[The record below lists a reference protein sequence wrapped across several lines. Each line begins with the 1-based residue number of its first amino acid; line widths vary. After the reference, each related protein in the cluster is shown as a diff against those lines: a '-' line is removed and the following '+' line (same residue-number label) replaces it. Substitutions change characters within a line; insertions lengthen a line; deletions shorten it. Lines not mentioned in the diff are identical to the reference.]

1 MISNIF
7 SRRQKIERGEF
18 PDVYQ
23 YKDIPE
29 KVRMQIKLI
38 SDSFFVVDGANQE
51 MNEFRMGNF
60 QYIVKNL
67 CEEYGIH
74 QLKNEPI
81 NSRHPWEPYY
91 ELMVFFLETS
101 EYEKA
106 LDVIEYVCLS
116 IISYAKDNSTYRQGN
131 FKEIIDRINQRLRE
145 AGVGYQFERNRIIRV
160 DSEIIH
166 SEVVKPVL
174 SLLNN
179 EKYKSVNDE
188 FLTAH
193 EHYRH
198 RRFKESTTECC
209 KAFES
214 LLKIICKNRGWEY
227 KQKDPA
233 SKLITIVLQNG
244 LVPTYM
250 LDQFNLMDKLLRGLP
265 TVRNK
270 NAAHGQGNTI
280 KPMPEYFA
288 SYALHLTATT
298 LKFLMEADL
307 SK

>member
-23 YKDIPE
+23 YEDIPQ
-29 KVRMQIKLI
+29 KVRVQIQLI
-38 SDSFFVVDGANQE
+38 SDQFFADNSYTR
-51 MNEFRMGNF
+51 MSEFRRKKF
-60 QYIVKNL
+60 KYIVDIL
-67 CEEYGIH
+67 REEYGIH
-74 QLKNEPI
+74 QLTIQPI
-81 NSRHPWEPYY
+81 NSRYYWEPYY
-91 ELMVFFLETS
+91 ELMNFFLETS

-106 LDVIEYVCLS
+106 LDVIEYVCLN
-116 IISYAKDNSTYRQGN
+116 ILNYANVYGTGQND
-131 FKEIIDRINQRLRE
+131 FKKIIDRINQRLRE
-145 AGVGYQFERNRIIRV
+145 AGVGYQFESNRIIRV
-160 DSEIIH
+160 DSKFIH

-179 EKYKSVNDE
+179 KKYKSVNNE
-188 FLTAH
+188 FLIAH
-193 EHYRH
+193 EHYRY

-244 LVPTYM
+244 LVSIYM

-265 TVRNK
+265 TVRNN
-270 NAAHGQGNTI
+270 NAAHGQGGTI